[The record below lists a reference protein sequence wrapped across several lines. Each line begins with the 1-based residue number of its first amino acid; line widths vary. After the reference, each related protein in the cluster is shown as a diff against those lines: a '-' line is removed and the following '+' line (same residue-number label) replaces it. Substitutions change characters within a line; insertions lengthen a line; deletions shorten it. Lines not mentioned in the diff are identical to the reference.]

1 MGLSF
6 AYSITGAFLIE
17 VVFSWPGV
25 GKYVTDAIL
34 NVDFPVVMAVT
45 LLVTVV
51 YIVINFIVDMVQ
63 AALDPRVRL
72 G

>member
-1 MGLSF
+1 V
-6 AYSITGAFLIE
+6 A
-17 VVFSWPGV
+17 GV

-45 LLVTVV
+45 LVVTVI
-51 YIVINFIVDMVQ
+51 YIAVNLVVDLLQ
-63 AALDPRVRL
+63 AMIDPRVKL